1 MSLSVSIVIPA
12 LNEEEALPNVLSAI
26 PDGVCQR
33 IVVVDNGS
41 NDDTGNVARQ
51 AGAEV
56 VSQPRRGYGRAC
68 LAGIAHLKSSTP
80 DIVVFLDADYS
91 DYPEDCAALLQPIL
105 TGDIDMVCGSRVEL
119 AEVEALA
126 PQVRYGNALAIFLI
140 HVLHGFAYTDMGPF
154 RAIRWEALRQLE
166 MCDPTYG
173 WNAEMQVKAVQRGLK
188 VTEVPVRYR
197 RRIGRSKIS
206 GSVRATVLAGVLII
220 WTIIVLKVFPKQQER
235 RRENGSIEPVS

>member
-12 LNEEEALPNVLSAI
+12 LNEEEALPSVIAAI
-26 PDGVCQR
+26 PYGVCQR

-68 LAGIAHLKSSTP
+68 LAGMAHLKSEAP

-91 DYPEDCAALLQPIL
+91 DYPEDCGALLQPVL
-105 TGDIDMVCGSRVEL
+105 AGDTDMVCGSRVEL
-119 AEVEALA
+119 AETGALA
-126 PQVRYGNALAIFLI
+126 PQVRYGNALATFLI
-140 HVLHGFAYTDMGPF
+140 RVLHGFAY
-154 RAIRWEALRQLE
+154 RQLE

-188 VTEVPVRYR
+188 VAEVPVRYR

-206 GSVRATVLAGVLII
+206 GSVRATVLAGLLII

-235 RRENGSIEPVS
+235 RRENGSI

>member
-12 LNEEEALPNVLSAI
+12 LNEEEALPSVLSAI
-26 PDGVCQR
+26 PDEVCQR

-41 NDDTGNVARQ
+41 NDDTGSVALQ

-56 VSQPRRGYGRAC
+56 VSQPRHGYGRAC
-68 LAGIAHLKSSTP
+68 LAGMAHLKLRAP

-91 DYPEDCAALLQPIL
+91 DYPEDCGALLQPIL

-119 AEVEALA
+119 AEAGALA

-140 HVLHGFAYTDMGPF
+140 RLLHGFAYTDMGPF

-173 WNAEMQVKAVQRGLK
+173 WNAEMQVKAVRRGLK
-188 VTEVPVRYR
+188 VAEVDVRYR

-206 GSVRATVLAGVLII
+206 GSVKATVLAGVLII

-235 RRENGSIEPVS
+235 RRENGSI